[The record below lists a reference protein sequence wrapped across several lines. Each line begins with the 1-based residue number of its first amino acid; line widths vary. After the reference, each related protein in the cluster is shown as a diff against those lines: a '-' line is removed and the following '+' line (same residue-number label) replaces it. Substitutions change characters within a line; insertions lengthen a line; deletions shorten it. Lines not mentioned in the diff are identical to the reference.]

1 MCGNESYN
9 VGDEER
15 VVIIVMFVYKQQSEF
30 VHDGNFVDIKDSTIV
45 FLRSCVR
52 NSLLKMLS
60 LNYNKRT
67 LIESLKQQIV
77 ALDYWQQD
85 Q

>member
-1 MCGNESYN
+1 M
-9 VGDEER
+9 GDEER

-45 FLRSCVR
+45 FLRRCVR
-52 NSLLKMLS
+52 DSLFQMLS

-67 LIESLKQQIV
+67 QIETLKQQIV

>member
-1 MCGNESYN
+1 M
-9 VGDEER
+9 GDEER

>member
-1 MCGNESYN
+1 M
-9 VGDEER
+9 GDEER

-30 VHDGNFVDIKDSTIV
+30 VHDGNFGDIKDSTIV

>member
-1 MCGNESYN
+1 M
-9 VGDEER
+9 GDEER

-52 NSLLKMLS
+52 DSLLKMLS